1 MIRSMRSLRLTGVLF
16 SLVVL
21 SGSMGLAHAQD
32 ISAAVER
39 VDPAVVTL
47 KADNREGAGFV
58 VNEAGNL
65 VTNAHVVGGARE
77 VDVRFTDGK
86 VQKAQVVASDDK
98 KDLAVLKLAENTK
111 AYAELGAATN
121 LKPGTEVAAL
131 GAPLGLENSVT
142 KGVISSKPRRID
154 GNDYLQIDAA
164 LNPGNSGGP
173 VIDGRGA
180 VVGVSTIV
188 ARRAENVGFAVPSDV
203 LAGFLDQ
210 HKVAYHVISGDT
222 LQAPAPAQAPAA
234 PTQGTPPSPAPF
246 GEEAPTS
253 LLLVI
258 AVAAG
263 VAVLCS
269 VITSLLVLRLT
280 LHRATQRLAA
290 HSPLS
295 INPPVQEDLSDVD
308 ITLH

>member
-1 MIRSMRSLRLTGVLF
+1 MIRSMGSLRLTGALLTLVALTG
-16 SLVVL
+16 SL
-21 SGSMGLAHAQD
+21 GLASAQD

-47 KADNREGAGFV
+47 KAEDREGAGFV

-98 KDLAVLKLAENTK
+98 KDLAVLKLAENAK
-111 AYAELGAATN
+111 AYAELGATAN
-121 LKPGTEVAAL
+121 LKPGAEVAAL

-203 LAGFLDQ
+203 LAAFLDQ
-210 HKVAYHVISGDT
+210 HKIAYHVISGDT
-222 LQAPAPAQAPAA
+222 LQAPAPAPAPAA
-234 PTQGTPPSPAPF
+234 PTQGTPSSPTPF
-246 GEEAPTS
+246 GEEAPTN

-258 AVAAG
+258 TVAAG
-263 VAVLCS
+263 VAILCS
-269 VITSLLVLRLT
+269 VVTSLLVLRLT

-290 HSPLS
+290 NTPLS